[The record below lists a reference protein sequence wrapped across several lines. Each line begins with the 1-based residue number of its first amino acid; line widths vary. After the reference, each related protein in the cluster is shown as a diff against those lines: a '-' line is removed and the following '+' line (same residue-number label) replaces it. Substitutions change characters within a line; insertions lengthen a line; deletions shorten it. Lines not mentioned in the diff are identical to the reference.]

1 MQVTSIEA
9 YRNLKHEPVQKNK
22 IYTDIEE
29 HGASTIRMV
38 AHALDME
45 ISTVSARI
53 NSLVHCA
60 DPKLEQAFKSKDP
73 ITGVRSIFW
82 RPVREYEQARLF
94 EDTF

>member
-1 MQVTSIEA
+1 MQTTSIEA
-9 YRNLKHEPVQKNK
+9 YRNIKFEPQQKVK
-22 IYTDIEE
+22 IFNYIEE

-53 NSLVHCA
+53 NSLVHCTN
-60 DPKLEQAFKSKDP
+60 PKLEQAFKSKDP

-82 RPVREYEQARLF
+82 RPVREYEQSKLF